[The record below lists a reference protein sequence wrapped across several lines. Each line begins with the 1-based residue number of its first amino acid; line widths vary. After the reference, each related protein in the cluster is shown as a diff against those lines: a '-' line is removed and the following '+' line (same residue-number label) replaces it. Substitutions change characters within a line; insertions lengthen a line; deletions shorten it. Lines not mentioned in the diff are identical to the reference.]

1 MNGLKTFFRESR
13 TARFFIPLGIILI
26 VFGIFIFIVNNNNK
40 DYIQVESTVSNVKI
54 SQEEYIDADGN
65 HVDATYD
72 ITVKYTVDGK
82 EYEGELNGLGKY
94 NIGDKMKIYYNPNDP
109 SQITQS
115 KSLILPIIMIV
126 AGIASLTGGII
137 SAMNAI
143 KRHKKMKEQ
152 ERNWSNAN

>member
-1 MNGLKTFFRESR
+1 MNGLMTFFRESR

-26 VFGIFIFIVNNNNK
+26 VFGIFVFIVNNNNK

-65 HVDATYD
+65 HVDASYD

-115 KSLILPIIMIV
+115 KSLILPIVIIIGGLGAFV
-126 AGIASLTGGII
+126 GGII
-137 SAMNAI
+137 TAINAI
-143 KRHKKMKEQ
+143 KKHNKMKEQ
-152 ERNWSNAN
+152 EKGWANAN